1 MAKTKTK
8 TKTKKTGVKFFKSGR
23 GKKSTTQGKRYLKK
37 KSKKTTKRIK
47 LTIKNLGK
55 RIKTNKRVKK
65 MKGGGPSFQPFT
77 DTGRGFSHAADHVY
91 NTINGLDHSRN

>member
-1 MAKTKTK
+1 MAN
-8 TKTKKTGVKFFKSGR
+8 TKKTGVKFFKSGR
-23 GKKSTTQGKRYLKK
+23 GKKSTTQGRRYLKK

-55 RIKTNKRVKK
+55 RNKTNKRVKK

-77 DTGRGFSHAADHVY
+77 DTGRGFSHAAGGIY
-91 NTINGLDHSRN
+91 NTMMGNDPMRN